1 MVVHLIR
8 LQRRIK
14 KIMTYLIDKYKP
26 EKFVFL
32 PVGNNYNKP
41 ELIPFSKR
49 VDMLKLI
56 AKGHK
61 QVVISTIEDEPTYK
75 GTLDALERIKQTYQK
90 EVAFVIGGD
99 NILTLDQWINADILI
114 KKHKIIVIDRGG
126 IDIQALINQKFP
138 KDKGQFDNIN
148 LSLREASRLVRSDFN
163 QYEDY
168 VSESVSQ
175 YIRKKSFIWG
185 VIMYYKG
192 FLKGSNFHT

>member
-1 MVVHLIR
+1 MIIVYGGSFNPPTKAH
-8 LQRRIK
+8 Q

-49 VDMLKLI
+49 VDMLELI
-56 AKGHK
+56 AKGYK

-138 KDKGQFDNIN
+138 KDKGQFDNVN

-175 YIRKKSFIWG
+175 YIRKNHLYG
-185 VIMYYKG
+185 V
-192 FLKGSNFHT
+192 